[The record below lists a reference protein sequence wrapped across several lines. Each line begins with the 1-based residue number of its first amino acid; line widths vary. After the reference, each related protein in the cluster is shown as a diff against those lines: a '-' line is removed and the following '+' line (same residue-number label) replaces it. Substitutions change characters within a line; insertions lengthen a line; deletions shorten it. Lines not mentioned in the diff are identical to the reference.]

1 MAAFDSS
8 NGKCLED
15 CLIVKA
21 VDGLAVGLVLMNPA
35 GKVMWMNRA
44 SEDLLS
50 VMAEECLGKPVEHLL
65 RDPQLAAFWHDAAT
79 NEGSHL
85 AEVSVRWPEE
95 RELKM
100 KAVRCHDRDGAEI
113 GRALL
118 IVDVTEEHKI
128 RVEMTQAVADRLL
141 RLTAGHMPPEPVSN
155 LTHQELRILR
165 LVGRGLGNDEIA
177 DESGIT
183 SSTVRTH
190 LKSLY
195 RKLSLNSRT
204 EAVSFAVRNH
214 LV

>member
-1 MAAFDSS
+1 MTAFDSS

-44 SEDLLS
+44 
-50 VMAEECLGKPVEHLL
+50 AEELLCVTSAECLSKPVEHLL
-65 RDPQLAAFWHDAAT
+65 RDPQLAAFWHDAAAHDGT
-79 NEGSHL
+79 YL
-85 AEVSVRWPEE
+85 AELSVRWPEE

-100 KAVRCHDRDGAEI
+100 KATRCYDRDGTET

-118 IVDVTEEHKI
+118 IIDVTEEHKI
-128 RVEMTQAVADRLL
+128 RVEMSQAVADRLL

-155 LTHQELRILR
+155 LTHQELKILR

-195 RKLSLNSRT
+195 RKLNLNSRT